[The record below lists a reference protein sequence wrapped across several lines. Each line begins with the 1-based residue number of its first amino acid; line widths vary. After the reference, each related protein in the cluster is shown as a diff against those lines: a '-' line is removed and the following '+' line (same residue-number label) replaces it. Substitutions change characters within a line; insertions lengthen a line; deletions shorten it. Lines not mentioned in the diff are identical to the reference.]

1 MPVRCPPRGE
11 DAGRGASHAASPQF
25 IRVTFSAHPF
35 RNHVKRG
42 EGTGREGCLA
52 SLPLADSDREEH
64 ARPAARSDGG
74 SFAADT
80 KFAKKQERREAPAA
94 ASSDL

>member
-1 MPVRCPPRGE
+1 MRAEGRAMPPARSSSELLSLLIPLL
-11 DAGRGASHAASPQF
+11 
-25 IRVTFSAHPF
+25 
-35 RNHVKRG
+35 HVKRG

-80 KFAKKQERREAPAA
+80 KFAKKQERHEAPAA